1 MNYQIINDRAL
12 LEDFIDWLPELEEGE
27 VYYLALF
34 ARKKYCAD
42 ASLLK
47 TDKAQCKRFTAR
59 KKDLLAK
66 ITQLECPL
74 GSYVIKDTVVPQEA
88 LALYI
93 SVNPR
98 SLLEAT
104 RRGLIKFASLI
115 TQKYNGY
122 NPHQEI
128 MSEIQKAHGR
138 KLYHDF
144 DFDGVDYGETM
155 AQVRAAVNLDAVT
168 TLKTRGGFHLLIRYD
183 RILPDYLKA
192 WHNKI
197 AALPGVDVR
206 GDNLLP
212 VPGCTQGG
220 FTPHFVLRGGNEEE
234 KNAQ

>member
-1 MNYQIINDRAL
+1 MNYRIINDRRL

-27 VYYLALF
+27 IYYLALF

-42 ASLLK
+42 TTAIK
-47 TDKAQCKRFTAR
+47 TDKAQCKRFTS
-59 KKDLLAK
+59 KKQDLLAK
-66 ITQLECPL
+66 ICQLECPL

-98 SLLEAT
+98 SLIEAT
-104 RRGLIKFASLI
+104 RQGLIKFANLI

-144 DFDGVDYGETM
+144 DFDGVDYDETM
-155 AQVRAAVNLDAVT
+155 EKVRVTVNLEAVT
-168 TLKTRGGFHLLIRYD
+168 TIKTHGGFHLLVRYD
-183 RILPDYLKA
+183 RILPEYQKA
-192 WHNKI
+192 WYNQI
-197 AALPGVDVR
+197 ADLPGIDVR
-206 GDNLLP
+206 GDNLIP
-212 VPGCTQGG
+212 VPGCTQGD
-220 FTPHFVLRGGNEEE
+220 FTPHFLLRGVNEQ
-234 KNAQ
+234 K